1 MSNTL
6 DQLLDK
12 GVRLKRS
19 GNLEGA
25 RDCYI
30 DAIKIDPY
38 NMMTYISLGKTA
50 HLLKLQGLA
59 VRSYLAA
66 AHLQLA
72 PIEKGINENNLPI
85 HLRAQYDSFPKEIL
99 ASLPSNSAFT
109 IYIDP
114 NTPRHIAHS
123 VIDLTPSTVR
133 DNPKLIP
140 YAEIY
145 HAHILGD
152 GTHATVLNKYGLT
165 QSDQINQDEQVY
177 MPFGR
182 NFMIQE
188 LQWDKLDRQDVA
200 NFYFT

>member
-1 MSNTL
+1 MSYAL

-12 GVRLKRS
+12 GVQLKRA

-30 DAIKIDPY
+30 EAIKMDPY
-38 NMMTYISLGKTA
+38 NMMTFISLGKTA
-50 HLLKLQGLA
+50 HLLKAQALA

-72 PIEKGINENNLPI
+72 PIEKGISENNLPI
-85 HLRAQYDSFPKEIL
+85 HLRVQYDSFPQEIL
-99 ASLPSNSAFT
+99 DSLPRKSAFT

-123 VIDLTPSTVR
+123 VVDLTPSTVR
-133 DNPKLIP
+133 DNPKLVP

-145 HAHILGD
+145 HSHILGD
-152 GTHATVLNKYGLT
+152 GSHGPVLNKYGLT
-165 QSDQINQDEQVY
+165 QNDQIEQDEQIY
-177 MPFGR
+177 IPFGR
-182 NFMIQE
+182 NFIIQE
-188 LQWDKLDRQDVA
+188 LQWDNLNRNDVA
-200 NFYFT
+200 NIYFN